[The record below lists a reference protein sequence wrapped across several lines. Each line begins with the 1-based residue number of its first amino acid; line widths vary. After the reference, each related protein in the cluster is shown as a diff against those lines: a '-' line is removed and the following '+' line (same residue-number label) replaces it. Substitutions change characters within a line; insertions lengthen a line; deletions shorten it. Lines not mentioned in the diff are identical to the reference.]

1 MWANKS
7 FSHCSITLP
16 LFFSVD
22 IAFLPLC
29 LAILLK
35 AHKMATVT
43 LHYCSLDHRLVKW
56 NCLGFP
62 KESYTSKICPCQMK
76 KKPLSVGSP
85 RSMIKRNW
93 EWRGVVVWGGLVHPS
108 SSSPSILLKPH
119 TRSDLLWGMQKYYG
133 IFFFFFFFSFFLFL
147 IK

>member
-1 MWANKS
+1 MAFPDLLWSKSGKLMWVNKS

-16 LFFSVD
+16 LFFCAD
-22 IAFLPLC
+22 IAFLPLR

-43 LHYCSLDHRLVKW
+43 PHYCSLDHRLVKW

-76 KKPLSVGSP
+76 KKNP
-85 RSMIKRNW
+85 
-93 EWRGVVVWGGLVHPS
+93 ERGVTQINDQKKQNEEGKKSTPS
-108 SSSPSILLKPH
+108 FLLKTH
-119 TRSDLLWGMQKYYG
+119 TGLIYYKEYRDTMRFSLMPSFH
-133 IFFFFFFFSFFLFL
+133 FFFF
-147 IK
+147 

>member
-16 LFFSVD
+16 LLFSAD
-22 IAFLPLC
+22 LAFLPLC
-29 LAILLK
+29 LAILLLK

-43 LHYCSLDHRLVKW
+43 PHYCSLDHRLVKW
-56 NCLGFP
+56 NCPGFP

-76 KKPLSVGSP
+76 KKNP
-85 RSMIKRNW
+85 
-93 EWRGVVVWGGLVHPS
+93 ERGVTQINDQKKQRMKGGGAGSTPS
-108 SSSPSILLKPH
+108 FLLKTH
-119 TRSDLLWGMQKYYG
+119 TGLIYYKG
-133 IFFFFFFFSFFLFL
+133 CRDTMGVFSHAHFFFFL